1 MDPGNYFTEE
11 IWEAEDK
18 REFFHAQARN
28 DLRNRVDHWMT
39 VDRGDGVI
47 IRSDKE
53 QRQAAAD
60 WRRKRDEERRQF
72 LRNADDAWVH
82 IVDNKFAQKFFAKAQ
97 KNDIPRLK
105 SPSVSLCKYC
115 DTVRSDKAITITELR
130 AKLKPCLVCRM
141 DRSRADA
148 VRNKIEVLKAP
159 TLRICS
165 APKTKG
171 KTRGDI
177 ENSDIQM
184 GFPVLPVSDSEIR
197 FELFRE
203 WLRCC
208 DETHERRV
216 CDPRYGT
223 SSVTLPTRLIDVG
236 NEASDTIFL
245 RDFHPKSPERD
256 DTDQESSEK
265 IQYIALSHCWGQL
278 PETRKA
284 KYCLSA
290 ENLNE
295 RQTTGFQ
302 LSTLPL
308 TFRDAITVTR
318 RLGKRYLWIDSL
330 CIIQSGDNQADWQKE
345 ATRMETIFSNAYCT
359 IAATSATNSD
369 SGFLTRSSTR
379 NPRPYIKIHSQV
391 HGSLYVCTTGDNFD
405 HDVSGGALN
414 QRAWV
419 LQERALS
426 RRTIH
431 FTSTQTYFECG
442 DGIRCET
449 MTYMRNSQSL
459 FLGDPAFPLGMGMRT
474 TRDRIKLVH
483 WLFTV
488 YMRLSITHATDRV
501 LAISGLEKRLTE
513 TFQTECCFGVFE
525 KYLGRCLLWR
535 RGERS
540 KVLERIEYPESR
552 APASWSWMAFKGEI
566 EYVNVDEAVQWCKD
580 IKLEDA
586 VLRAPMR
593 SFISE
598 RCQVGRSG
606 GTYSIADKREGID
619 PGWLK
624 YDRPRRIQLEKHM
637 LVVVGREAY
646 EAKDWLRRSS
656 TSFDHHVLVVTPAS
670 RRGQFKR
677 VGVGL
682 IPAGCISFSD
692 KWTQKGV
699 VV

>member
-1 MDPGNYFTEE
+1 MDPGSYFTEE
-11 IWEAEDK
+11 IWETEDK
-18 REFFHAQARN
+18 REFFHASVRN

-53 QRQAAAD
+53 EREAAAS
-60 WRRKRDEERRQF
+60 WRRKRDEERREF
-72 LRNADDAWVH
+72 LRNADDAWIH
-82 IVDNKFAQKFFAKAQ
+82 IVDNKFAEKFFAKAQ
-97 KNDIPRLK
+97 KKDIPKLK
-105 SPSVSLCKYC
+105 SPSVPLCKYC
-115 DTVRSDKAITITELR
+115 DTVRFDKAITVAELR

-141 DRSRADA
+141 DRARADA
-148 VRNKIEVLKAP
+148 VRTKIEVLKAP
-159 TLRICS
+159 TLRVCS
-165 APKTKG
+165 APKTQG
-171 KTRGDI
+171 KSH
-177 ENSDIQM
+177 SDIQM
-184 GFPVLPVSDSEIR
+184 GFPVLLASDSDIR

-216 CDPRYGT
+216 CNPRPEASSGT
-223 SSVTLPTRLIDVG
+223 LPTPILPTRLVDVG
-236 NEASDTIFL
+236 DESSDTLFL
-245 RDFHPKSPERD
+245 RNFHPKSPERE
-256 DTDQESSEK
+256 DTDQESGEN
-265 IQYIALSHCWGQL
+265 IEYIALSHCWGQL
-278 PETRKA
+278 PEHRKA
-284 KYCLSA
+284 EYCLSV

-302 LSTLPL
+302 LSKLPL

-318 RLGKRYLWIDSL
+318 RLGKKYLWIDSL

-345 ATRMETIFSNAYCT
+345 ARRMETIFSNAYCT
-359 IAATSATNSD
+359 LAATSATNSD
-369 SGFLTRSSTR
+369 SGFLARSYTR
-379 NPRPYIKIHSQV
+379 NPRPYIKIRSQI

-459 FLGDPAFPLGMGMRT
+459 FLGDPAFPLGMGLRT

-488 YMRLSITHATDRV
+488 YMQLSITHATDRV
-501 LAISGLEKRLTE
+501 LAISGLEKRLAE
-513 TFQTECCFGVFE
+513 TFRTECCFGVFE
-525 KYLGRCLLWR
+525 KYLGRCLLWK

-566 EYVNVDEAVQWCKD
+566 EYVDVDAQVQWFLSLD
-580 IKLEDA
+580 
-586 VLRAPMR
+586 
-593 SFISE
+593 
-598 RCQVGRSG
+598 G
-606 GTYSIADKREGID
+606 
-619 PGWLK
+619 
-624 YDRPRRIQLEKHM
+624 
-637 LVVVGREAY
+637 
-646 EAKDWLRRSS
+646 
-656 TSFDHHVLVVTPAS
+656 
-670 RRGQFKR
+670 
-677 VGVGL
+677 
-682 IPAGCISFSD
+682 
-692 KWTQKGV
+692 
-699 VV
+699 